1 MSEFIKLFFGILL
14 FAIILYLSYFTSKY
28 LSKKVS
34 RRKGENIK
42 IIEILP
48 LSSDSLL
55 ILVEVFDKVLLLSR
69 TQKNISILKEFDKKE
84 INIKEEPFDNI
95 LKNNINNISASKSKM
110 KDKMEKLYGNFK
122 DH

>member
-42 IIEILP
+42 IIETLP

-95 LKNNINNISASKSKM
+95 LKNNINNINISKSKM
-110 KDKMEKLYGNFK
+110 KDKIEKLYENFK